1 MTNATNSQKQPV
13 LHLQNVSKT
22 FGNTKALID
31 LSLSIG
37 AGEVIGLVGENGAG
51 KSTLLKILTGI
62 YQPDQGT
69 IEVNGKKVKF
79 RGPRDASAAGIG
91 VVHQEQSLFTNL
103 TVAENIAMN
112 SVGKASLA
120 AKLGFYPWK
129 RINQIASETLGI
141 IGSNLDPNTVVGDLP
156 FVDRQMVEIARAI
169 KVETTDGGTP
179 LVILDEPTSVL
190 ERSETEVLERE
201 ILKLK
206 NFGSVI
212 FVSHRL
218 DEIMRVCDRIVVM
231 RNGEIVA
238 DRLTGD
244 VTEAELFSL
253 MIGHESR
260 SEVRDRKPVDSSL
273 EPAVEVKNLSA
284 KGKYQNVS
292 FSVRPGRLTALV
304 GASGSG
310 REELARAIF
319 GAQKSDSGEL
329 RVNGKAVSNWRIAR
343 AVKSGVGYV
352 SAERKVEG
360 MIGGFSA
367 AENIVVTHSGKSAV
381 GPILL
386 PFRRN
391 KIAQDW
397 FQKLD
402 VRPNDYTLDLARFS
416 GGNQQKVV
424 MAKWLNSPELRV
436 LVLDHPLRGLDPGAS
451 ETVNAEIRKACSKG
465 TGVVLLADT
474 LEEALEMA
482 DEIIVMRDGEVT
494 AHFDMA
500 VDDPSTLD
508 LLERM
513 V

>member
-1 MTNATNSQKQPV
+1 MTNASNSSPV
-13 LHLQNVSKT
+13 LALEGINKT
-22 FGNTKALID
+22 FGNTKALKNV
-31 LSLSIG
+31 SLSIG
-37 AGEVIGLVGENGAG
+37 AGEVVGLVGENGAG

-79 RGPRDASAAGIG
+79 RGPRDASGAGIG

-112 SVGKASLA
+112 VVGKASIA

-129 RINQIASETLGI
+129 QINKIASETLAV
-141 IGSNLDPNTVVGDLP
+141 IGSPLDPSTVVGDLP

-169 KVETTDGGTP
+169 SVETVDGGTP

-231 RNGEIVA
+231 RDGEVVA
-238 DRLTGD
+238 DRLVGS

-253 MIGHESR
+253 MIGHESHA
-260 SEVRDRKPVDSSL
+260 VTKNRKAADLSAT
-273 EPAVEVKNLSA
+273 PAVEVRDLTA
-284 KGKYQNVS
+284 KGKYSNVS

-319 GAQKSDSGEL
+319 GAQKSDSGQIV
-329 RVNGKAVSNWRIAR
+329 VNGKSVSNWRIAQ
-343 AVKSGVGYV
+343 AVKAGVAYV

-367 AENIVVTHSGKSAV
+367 AENITVTHPGKSAA

-386 PFRRN
+386 PFRRD
-391 KIAQDW
+391 KIAKEW

-402 VRPNDYTLDLARFS
+402 VRPNDHTLDLARFS

-424 MAKWLNSPELRV
+424 MAKWLNSPELSV

-451 ETVNAEIRKACSKG
+451 ETVNSEIKKACANG
-465 TGVVLLADT
+465 TAVVLLADT
-474 LEEALEMA
+474 LEEALDMA
-482 DEIIVMRDGEVT
+482 DEIVVMRDGEVT
-494 AHFDMA
+494 AHFDLS